1 MVDSSV
7 KKLTKNTI
15 YLYIKTL
22 ASLIISLYTSRM
34 VLVALGVSDFG
45 IWNVIAGVVAMFSF
59 LETSM
64 SGAVSRFISYDL
76 GRGDSALIN
85 KTFNSSIQVHILIA
99 IIVFVLAETVG
110 LYFFKNALVI
120 PQERMPAASFI
131 YQCVIVTT
139 LLTMLKVPFV
149 AVIMGAE
156 EMKFFSIVEILYN
169 VLKLVNVL
177 LLLRYAGDRLVA
189 YGFLNVLVTLIV
201 LVLYF
206 VVCRLKFSFCR
217 IHLEIEKG
225 LGKKILAFSGFDLF
239 SSVSV
244 VARSQGVNMLL
255 NMFFG
260 VIMNAASGVAM
271 QVQGVVLYFGR
282 NLFDAARPRIIKY
295 YSNGEY
301 AKMGALINKSS
312 QLTTIVLLL
321 LSIPLIIEIDYV
333 LKLWL
338 SVVPNYAPV
347 FCRYVLLFNIITT
360 AFLPVTIGIHATGK
374 IKRVSVLSG
383 MLYILVIPFS
393 YIGYKVG
400 LKPEIAYGYN
410 LFAAFIAMFINAVL
424 LEKYVVFFSKKV
436 FLIGAFK
443 CFSIGLFDYVIVMFC
458 NQQMTASIVRLFCSV
473 IFSSLILTASTYFF
487 VLDRKDRSFVLE
499 KIKLISAKVWHD

>member
-1 MVDSSV
+1 MESSV

-15 YLYIKTL
+15 YLYIKTF

-189 YGFLNVLVTLIV
+189 YGILNVLVTLIV

-260 VIMNAASGVAM
+260 VVMNAASGVAM

-295 YSNGEY
+295 YSTGEY
-301 AKMGALINKSS
+301 EKMGLLINKSS
-312 QLTTIVLLL
+312 QLTTMVLLL
-321 LSIPLIIEIDYV
+321 LSVPLIVEIDYV

-338 SVVPNYAPV
+338 SVVPDYAPV
-347 FCRYVLLFNIITT
+347 FCRFVLLFNIMTT
-360 AFLPVTIGIHATGK
+360 AFLPVTIGIHATGR
-374 IKRVSVLSG
+374 IKWISIMSG
-383 MLYILVIPFS
+383 TLYILVVPFA
-393 YIGYKVG
+393 YIGYRVG
-400 LKPEIAYGYN
+400 LPAEIAYAYN
-410 LFAAFIAMFINAVL
+410 LFAAFIVMFVNVGAFR
-424 LEKYVVFFSKKV
+424 KYVNFFS
-436 FLIGAFK
+436 AK
-443 CFSIGLFDYVIVMFC
+443 CFVMGVLKCFAIGFLDYLVVQYLS
-458 NQQMTASIVRLFCSV
+458 QQMESSFLRLTISV
-473 IFSSLILTASTYFF
+473 AVSSLFLLITTYAF
-487 VLDRKDRSFVLE
+487 VLSREDRELVLR
-499 KIKLISAKVWHD
+499 KIRLRKN

>member
-1 MVDSSV
+1 MDSSV

-15 YLYIKTL
+15 CLYIKTF

-76 GRGDSALIN
+76 GRGDTALIN

-99 IIVFVLAETVG
+99 VIVFVLAETVG

-120 PQERMPAASFI
+120 PAERMPAASFI

-189 YGFLNVLVTLIV
+189 YGVLNILVTLVV
-201 LVLYF
+201 LILYYLI
-206 VVCRLKFSFCR
+206 CRLKFSFCR

-260 VIMNAASGVAM
+260 VVMNAASGVAM

-295 YSNGEY
+295 YSTGEY
-301 AKMGALINKSS
+301 EKMGSLINKSS
-312 QLTTIVLLL
+312 QLTTMVLLL
-321 LSIPLIIEIDYV
+321 LSVPLIVEIDYV

-338 SVVPNYAPV
+338 SVVPDYAST
-347 FCRYVLLFNIITT
+347 FCRYVLLFNIMTT
-360 AFLPVTIGIHATGK
+360 AFLPVTIGIHATGR
-374 IKRVSVLSG
+374 IKWISIMSG
-383 MLYILVIPFS
+383 MMYILVIPFA

-400 LKPEIAYGYN
+400 WPAEIAYAYN
-410 LFAAFIAMFINAVL
+410 IFAAFIVMFINVAIFRRYA
-424 LEKYVVFFSKKV
+424 KFFS
-436 FLIGAFK
+436 GK
-443 CFSIGLFDYVIVMFC
+443 CFIIGVLKCFAIGFADYLVVQYLS
-458 NQQMTASIVRLFCSV
+458 QQMESSFLRLTISV
-473 IFSSLILTASTYFF
+473 AVSSLFLLITTYAF
-487 VLDRKDRSFVLE
+487 VLSREDRELVLR
-499 KIKLISAKVWHD
+499 KIRLRKN

>member
-1 MVDSSV
+1 
-7 KKLTKNTI
+7 
-15 YLYIKTL
+15 
-22 ASLIISLYTSRM
+22 
-34 VLVALGVSDFG
+34 
-45 IWNVIAGVVAMFSF
+45 
-59 LETSM
+59 
-64 SGAVSRFISYDL
+64 
-76 GRGDSALIN
+76 
-85 KTFNSSIQVHILIA
+85 
-99 IIVFVLAETVG
+99 
-110 LYFFKNALVI
+110 
-120 PQERMPAASFI
+120 MPAASFI

-169 VLKLVNVL
+169 VIKLANVL
-177 LLLRYAGDRLVA
+177 LLLRYTGDRLVA
-189 YGFLNVLVTLIV
+189 YGILNILAILIV
-201 LVLYF
+201 LILYY

-217 IHLEIEKG
+217 IYFKIERG

-244 VARSQGVNMLL
+244 IARSQGVNMLL

-260 VIMNAASGVAM
+260 VVMNAAGGVAM

-282 NLFDAARPRIIKY
+282 NLFDAARPRIIKN

-301 AKMGALINKSS
+301 EKMCSLINKSS
-312 QLTTIVLLL
+312 QLTTMVLLL
-321 LSIPLIIEIDYV
+321 LSVPLMVEIDYV

-338 SVVPNYAPV
+338 SVVPNYASI
-347 FCRYVLLFNIITT
+347 FCRYVLLFNIMAA
-360 AFLPVTIGIHATGK
+360 AFFPVTVGIHATGR
-374 IKRVSVLSG
+374 IKWMSIITGV
-383 MLYILVIPFS
+383 LYILVIPFS

-424 LEKYVVFFSKKV
+424 LEKYVVFLSKKV

-499 KIKLISAKVWHD
+499 KIKLISAKV

>member
-1 MVDSSV
+1 MESSV

-15 YLYIKTL
+15 YLYIKTFV
-22 ASLIISLYTSRM
+22 SLVISLYTSRM

-76 GRGDSALIN
+76 GRGDTALIN

-99 IIVFVLAETVG
+99 VIVFVLAETVG

-120 PQERMPAASFI
+120 PAERMPAASFI

-189 YGFLNVLVTLIV
+189 YGVLNILVTLIV

-206 VVCRLKFSFCR
+206 VICRLKFSFCR

-260 VIMNAASGVAM
+260 VVMNAASGVAM

-301 AKMGALINKSS
+301 DKMGMLINKSS
-312 QLTTIVLLL
+312 QLTTMVLLL
-321 LSIPLIIEIDYV
+321 FTIPLFVEIEFV
-333 LKLWL
+333 LNLWL
-338 SVVPNYAPV
+338 FVVPDYAPV
-347 FCRYVLLFNIITT
+347 FCRYVLLFNIMTT

-374 IKRVSVLSG
+374 IKWVSIISG
-383 MLYILVIPFS
+383 ALYILVIPFA
-393 YIGYKVG
+393 YVAYRIG
-400 LKPEIAYGYN
+400 LPAEIAYTYN
-410 LFAAFIAMFINAVL
+410 ILAAFAAMFVNVAFFR
-424 LEKYVVFFSKKV
+424 KYASFFSGKK
-436 FLIGAFK
+436 FIIGLLK
-443 CFSIGLFDYVIVMFC
+443 CFIIGFVDYLIAQYIS
-458 NQQMTASIVRLFCSV
+458 QQMESSFLRLTISV
-473 IFSSLILTASTYFF
+473 VISSFFLLVSTYVF
-487 VLDRKDRSFVLE
+487 VLSHENKEFILRKIGMKKNVNSG
-499 KIKLISAKVWHD
+499 I

>member
-1 MVDSSV
+1 MESSV

-15 YLYIKTL
+15 YLYIKTF

-169 VLKLVNVL
+169 VLKLMNVL

-189 YGFLNVLVTLIV
+189 YGILNVLVTLII

-260 VIMNAASGVAM
+260 VVMNAASGVAM

-295 YSNGEY
+295 YSTGEY
-301 AKMGALINKSS
+301 EKMGSLINKSS
-312 QLTTIVLLL
+312 QLTTMVLLL
-321 LSIPLIIEIDYV
+321 LSIPLIVEIDYV

-338 SVVPNYAPV
+338 SVVPDYASI
-347 FCRYVLLFNIITT
+347 FCRYVLMFNIMTT
-360 AFLPVTIGIHATGK
+360 AFLPVTIGIHATGR
-374 IKRVSVLSG
+374 IKWISIMSG
-383 MLYILVIPFS
+383 MLYILVIPFA
-393 YIGYKVG
+393 YVGYKVG
-400 LKPEIAYGYN
+400 WPAEIAYAYN
-410 LFAAFIAMFINAVL
+410 LFAAFIVMFVNVAIFRRYA
-424 LEKYVVFFSKKV
+424 KFFS
-436 FLIGAFK
+436 GK
-443 CFSIGLFDYVIVMFC
+443 CFIIGVLKCFAIGFADYLVVHYLSR
-458 NQQMTASIVRLFCSV
+458 QMESSFLRLTISV
-473 IFSSLILTASTYFF
+473 AVSSLLLLVTTYAF
-487 VLDRKDRSFVLE
+487 VLSREDREFVLR
-499 KIKLISAKVWHD
+499 KIRLRKN

>member
-1 MVDSSV
+1 MESSV

-15 YLYIKTL
+15 YLYIKTF
-22 ASLIISLYTSRM
+22 ASLVISLYTSRM

-76 GRGDSALIN
+76 GRGDTALIN

-99 IIVFVLAETVG
+99 VIVFVLAETVG

-120 PQERMPAASFI
+120 PAERMPAASFI

-189 YGFLNVLVTLIV
+189 YGVLNILVTLVV
-201 LVLYF
+201 LILYYLI
-206 VVCRLKFSFCR
+206 CRLKFSFCR

-260 VIMNAASGVAM
+260 VVMNAASGVAM

-295 YSNGEY
+295 YSTGEY
-301 AKMGALINKSS
+301 EKMGSLINKSS
-312 QLTTIVLLL
+312 QLTTMVLLL
-321 LSIPLIIEIDYV
+321 LSVPLIVEIDYV

-338 SVVPNYAPV
+338 SVVPDYASI
-347 FCRYVLLFNIITT
+347 FCRYVLMFNIMTT
-360 AFLPVTIGIHATGK
+360 AFLPVTIGIHATGR
-374 IKRVSVLSG
+374 IKWISIMSG
-383 MLYILVIPFS
+383 MLYILVVPFA

-400 LKPEIAYGYN
+400 WPAEIAYAYN
-410 LFAAFIAMFINAVL
+410 LFAAFIVMFVNVGAFR
-424 LEKYVVFFSKKV
+424 KYVNFFS
-436 FLIGAFK
+436 AK
-443 CFSIGLFDYVIVMFC
+443 CFVMGVLKCFAIGFLDYLVVQYLS
-458 NQQMTASIVRLFCSV
+458 QQMESSFLRLVISV
-473 IFSSLILTASTYFF
+473 AVSSLFLLALTYIF
-487 VLDRKDRSFVLE
+487 VLSREDKEFVFRKLGIR
-499 KIKLISAKVWHD
+499 KNSAS